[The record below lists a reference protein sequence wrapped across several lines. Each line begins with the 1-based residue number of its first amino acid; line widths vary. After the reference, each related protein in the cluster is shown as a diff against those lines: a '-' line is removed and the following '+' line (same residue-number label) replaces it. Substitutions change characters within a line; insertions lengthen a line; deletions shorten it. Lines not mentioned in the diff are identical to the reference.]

1 MNRDLRFYFLVIGL
15 PALLLALG
23 GLRLLYVESQ
33 RTYALGRDALKAKAT
48 LAAADVRRRIR
59 EHMAEVQE
67 RAEQLPNWTTNS
79 FTAFVETEPLVQA
92 VSAAPRAKD
101 PSGRWDIHVVPDHL
115 AVLARVPGWLEENGA
130 ESDAAP
136 GAGAF
141 V

>member
-59 EHMAEVQE
+59 EHMAGIRE
-67 RAEQLPNWTTNS
+67 RAEQLPEWTTNS
-79 FTAFVETEPLVQA
+79 F
-92 VSAAPRAKD
+92 AA
-101 PSGRWDIHVVPDHL
+101 
-115 AVLARVPGWLEENGA
+115 
-130 ESDAAP
+130 
-136 GAGAF
+136 
-141 V
+141 

>member
-79 FTAFVETEPLVQA
+79 FTAFVETEPLVRS
-92 VSAAPRAKD
+92 VSAAPRVKD
-101 PSGRWDIHVVPDHL
+101 PSVSSFIVSQAPISWSLFSPDY
-115 AVLARVPGWLEENGA
+115 
-130 ESDAAP
+130 
-136 GAGAF
+136 F
-141 V
+141 Q